1 MINLVKAI
9 EKSAEEQSDDRFLVA
24 IAERA
29 KAVREAL
36 EERQSTTEKALADF
50 FTEIE
55 KLKKE
60 LER

>member
-1 MINLVKAI
+1 MVKAI

-55 KLKKE
+55 KLKKA